1 MKKRNQRDKSS
12 NNSSIEDCSVLISKN
27 KEFSK
32 CFKENPNISHF
43 NLDSFFIY
51 DQQDL
56 IDYFDNLTQKSS
68 VKLNKEEISFIHDKI
83 DEIELIESYN
93 HSESF
98 IFIKEKFLDNLNNL
112 KLYKKPESEVEIFVK
127 NKIKNCANR
136 AEITCKK
143 LSNLFFEFSGKSV
156 SKSTIN
162 NIIRNRLGYKFLKTT
177 YKNNFLKSKNGTI
190 LCLCFIKLFTRILKL
205 GFKVI
210 FLDESKIELNN
221 THLKCWR
228 KTNEVIYYSSGKKN
242 KLNLIMAISQDNV
255 YQITMGNETT
265 NSKSFIKFMDLLY
278 SEFQKEPKKRFVIIL
293 DNLKVHKT
301 KEVISFCKERKINLL
316 FNVPYQSV
324 FNSIELCFRA
334 LKKMIYSKIYE
345 TTEEIKLD
353 IENIIKTE
361 KFRNTLY
368 YNYKE
373 TLKEFLYY
381 EQNHKYD
388 NLN

>member
-1 MKKRNQRDKSS
+1 
-12 NNSSIEDCSVLISKN
+12 
-27 KEFSK
+27 
-32 CFKENPNISHF
+32 
-43 NLDSFFIY
+43 
-51 DQQDL
+51 
-56 IDYFDNLTQKSS
+56 
-68 VKLNKEEISFIHDKI
+68 
-83 DEIELIESYN
+83 
-93 HSESF
+93 
-98 IFIKEKFLDNLNNL
+98 
-112 KLYKKPESEVEIFVK
+112 
-127 NKIKNCANR
+127 
-136 AEITCKK
+136 
-143 LSNLFFEFSGKSV
+143 
-156 SKSTIN
+156 
-162 NIIRNRLGYKFLKTT
+162 
-177 YKNNFLKSKNGTI
+177 
-190 LCLCFIKLFTRILKL
+190 
-205 GFKVI
+205 
-210 FLDESKIELNN
+210 
-221 THLKCWR
+221 
-228 KTNEVIYYSSGKKN
+228 
-242 KLNLIMAISQDNV
+242 
-255 YQITMGNETT
+255 
-265 NSKSFIKFMDLLY
+265 MDLLY